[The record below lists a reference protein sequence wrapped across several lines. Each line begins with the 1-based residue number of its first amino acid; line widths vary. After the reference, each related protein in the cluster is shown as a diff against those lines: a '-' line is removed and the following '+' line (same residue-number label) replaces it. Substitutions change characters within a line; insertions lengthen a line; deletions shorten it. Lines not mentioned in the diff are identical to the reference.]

1 MICPNC
7 GEAIDHMAEYCKY
20 CGKATNAA
28 ARYNYRPPVVPIRKT
43 EPRTENPPGGIDTS
57 LRDALDRLTAHVQ
70 KLPTQKQMK
79 AMMFRYAVI
88 LAIFTLLCT
97 ALCSIGIAKNRAEIA
112 KLETMS
118 SLMTANQD
126 EANDKESAAL
136 TPATTAES
144 IPAKAAESTPATTAV
159 NAIIHFDLNIPK
171 DADVSKFTT
180 TPSDINS
187 SNEKDIPL
195 PLLKDTETFRFLG
208 WNTQQDGEGK
218 TFTTSFT
225 LNPDQ
230 SGDITLYAQW
240 EKIEKN

>member
-43 EPRTENPPGGIDTS
+43 ETRMEDPVVKVDTS
-57 LRDALDRLTAHVQ
+57 LRDAFDRLAAQVQ

-88 LAIFTLLCT
+88 LAAFTLLCT
-97 ALCSIGIAKNRAEIA
+97 AICSIGIAKNRAEIA
-112 KLETMS
+112 KLEKMS
-118 SLMTANQD
+118 SLMAVTQD
-126 EANDKESAAL
+126 EATDQESAAL
-136 TPATTAES
+136 TPAT
-144 IPAKAAESTPATTAV
+144 AAESTPTTAASSV
-159 NAIIHFDLNIPK
+159 IHFDLNIPK

-180 TPSDINS
+180 TPKDINPLEGED
-187 SNEKDIPL
+187 NPL

-218 TFTTSFT
+218 TFTSSFT
-225 LNPDQ
+225 LNPNQ

>member
-7 GEAIDHMAEYCKY
+7 GEAIEHMAEYCKY

-28 ARYNYRPPVVPIRKT
+28 ARYNYRPPVVPIRKAET
-43 EPRTENPPGGIDTS
+43 RTDDPIEKADTG
-57 LRDALDRLTAHVQ
+57 LRDALDRLTAYVQ

-79 AMMFRYAVI
+79 AMMLRYAVI

-97 ALCSIGIAKNRAEIA
+97 AICSIGIARNRAEIA
-112 KLETMS
+112 KLEKLS
-118 SLMTANQD
+118 SLMAATQD
-126 EANDKESAAL
+126 EATEQESAAL
-136 TPATTAES
+136 TPA
-144 IPAKAAESTPATTAV
+144 IAAESTPATAAASAV
-159 NAIIHFDLNIPK
+159 IRFDLNIPK

-180 TPSDINS
+180 TPKDINP
-187 SNEKDIPL
+187 SNEKDILL

-208 WNTQQDGEGK
+208 WNTQQDGKGR

>member
-1 MICPNC
+1 M
-7 GEAIDHMAEYCKY
+7 
-20 CGKATNAA
+20 
-28 ARYNYRPPVVPIRKT
+28 
-43 EPRTENPPGGIDTS
+43 
-57 LRDALDRLTAHVQ
+57 L
-70 KLPTQKQMK
+70 
-79 AMMFRYAVI
+79 RYAVI
-88 LAIFTLLCT
+88 LVIFTLLCT
-97 ALCSIGIAKNRAEIA
+97 AICSIGIAKNRAEIA
-112 KLETMS
+112 KLEKLS
-118 SLMTANQD
+118 SLMAATQD
-126 EANDKESAAL
+126 VATEQESAAL
-136 TPATTAES
+136 TPA
-144 IPAKAAESTPATTAV
+144 IAAESTPATTAV

-218 TFTTSFT
+218 IFTTSFT